1 MRAGSHTLP
10 VVLALV
16 GKIAEDSYNDSFEER
31 HSLLQVAAE
40 QEAARDA
47 GEEDEGP
54 LEVEG
59 FLFKRLLER
68 KPEKRQELLTL
79 RDHLLASSSSSDTS
93 GDSLRPYPRRMPY
106 IQPVPIVLRRSSLLH
121 GQKWCTPRQQCW
133 HAAHW
138 HNPPDASHNL
148 RGYETCMIDAC
159 SISCSKACQDW
170 LTRLR

>member
-79 RDHLLASSSSSDTS
+79 RDHLLASSSSSDTLKVTHCALTLAGCHTSNQCPLCLDALLYFMARS
-93 GDSLRPYPRRMPY
+93 GVPQDSSAGMLLIGTTLQMP
-106 IQPVPIVLRRSSLLH
+106 H
-121 GQKWCTPRQQCW
+121 T
-133 HAAHW
+133 
-138 HNPPDASHNL
+138 
-148 RGYETCMIDAC
+148 
-159 SISCSKACQDW
+159 ISGAM
-170 LTRLR
+170 RLA